1 MLEQIL
7 PEHEVIPA
15 EQEHLLAL
23 LTDPVLR
30 KYLKGLAI
38 ECSKDLLELPIL
50 SETPESVHKKH
61 LLVSGQ
67 LLVISTLLSIQKD

>member
-38 ECSKDLLELPIL
+38 ECSKDLL
-50 SETPESVHKKH
+50 
-61 LLVSGQ
+61 
-67 LLVISTLLSIQKD
+67 